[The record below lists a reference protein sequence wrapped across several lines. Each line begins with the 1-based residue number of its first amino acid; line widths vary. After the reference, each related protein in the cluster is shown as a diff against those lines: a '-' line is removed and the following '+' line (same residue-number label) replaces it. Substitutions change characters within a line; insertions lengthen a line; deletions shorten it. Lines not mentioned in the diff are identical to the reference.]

1 MCLDSSLVLIPKKK
15 KNTPEGRAGVV
26 GPYGVKRLHLFTF

>member
-1 MCLDSSLVLIPKKK
+1 MCLDSSLVLIQKK